1 MNFAGFARAALVIV
15 CAAMSRS
22 ATAADITFSA
32 TQGGRS
38 AAVRFETAGSD
49 LIVML
54 SNTSPEDALV
64 PIDILTG
71 VFFDVTGAPLTLT
84 PMTAIVPAGSF
95 VHNGPTDPGASVGG
109 EWAYK
114 SNLVGAAENAS
125 YGISSSGLGLFGP
138 SDRFPGAD
146 LQSPASPDGLQY
158 GITSMGDNL
167 ATGNSPLTS
176 GMNALIKYEV
186 VFTLSGLPMGFD
198 PATQITNVQY
208 QYGTDLQEPHFPE
221 PSSLA
226 MLAIG
231 AFAALSRRR

>member
-1 MNFAGFARAALVIV
+1 MNFAGFFRASVVFV
-15 CAAMSRS
+15 CAAVARD
-22 ATAADITFSA
+22 AIAADITFSA
-32 TQGGRS
+32 TQGSRS
-38 AAVRFETAGSD
+38 ASVRFETAGAD
-49 LIVML
+49 LIVTL
-54 SNTSPEDALV
+54 SNTSTDDALI

-71 VFFDVTGAPLTLT
+71 VFFDVTGAPLALT
-84 PMTAIVPAGSF
+84 PMTAIVPAGSI
-95 VHNGPTDPGASVGG
+95 VHNGPTDPGSSVGG

-114 SNLVGAAENAS
+114 SNLVGAPENAA

-146 LQSPASPDGLQY
+146 LQSPVSPGGLQY

-167 ATGNSPLTS
+167 ATGNSALTS
-176 GMNALIKYEV
+176 GMNALIKHEV

-198 PATQITNVQY
+198 PTTQITNVQY
-208 QYGTDLQEPHFPE
+208 QYGTDLQEPHIPE